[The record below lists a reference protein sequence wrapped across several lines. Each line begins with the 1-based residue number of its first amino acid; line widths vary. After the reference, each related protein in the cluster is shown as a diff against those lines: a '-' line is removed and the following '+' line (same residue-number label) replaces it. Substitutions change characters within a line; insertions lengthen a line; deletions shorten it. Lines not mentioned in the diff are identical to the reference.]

1 MISPDKHGWKTSI
14 SKMRYPTIQL
24 TEIPLRELT
33 PYNVTLAHFGTQD
46 HCRWVLRDVQ
56 PASLDTLFYKV
67 WNPTYVRRDNIL
79 AAIEATFYDEQ
90 LVPALSAVIVHK
102 GLCRGYV
109 MKQGLVDDEVL
120 TPAFRDLVYA
130 RTRQTGY
137 FNVQFG
143 YRHAMQ
149 FRGTTSLFDLEG
161 AYRIQEYPILSKYH
175 CRFADP
181 DYEKLVAGMYAS
193 LLSDAPSL
201 PWSLADARN
210 FEPGD
215 IARKSSPEP
224 PAAVSGPSRLYGN
237 ITRPFVR
244 KLRKIRP
251 RMDLIEF

>member
-1 MISPDKHGWKTSI
+1 MH
-14 SKMRYPTIQL
+14 YPTLQL

-33 PYNVTLAHFGTQD
+33 PYNVTLARFGAQD
-46 HCRWVLRDVQ
+46 HCRWVFRDVQ
-56 PASLDTLFYKV
+56 PANPGVLFYKV

-79 AAIEATFYDEQ
+79 AAIEAAFYDEQ
-90 LVPALSAVIVHK
+90 LVPALSAVIVHN

-109 MKQGLVDDEVL
+109 MKQGLVDEVL
-120 TPAFRDLVYA
+120 TPAFRDLVYS

-143 YRHAMQ
+143 CRHTMQ
-149 FRGTTSLFDLEG
+149 YRGTASLFDLEG
-161 AYRIQEYPILSKYH
+161 AYPIHEYPILWKYH

-201 PWSLADARN
+201 SWALADAGN
-210 FEPGD
+210 FEPRST
-215 IARKSSPEP
+215 ARNSATETAP
-224 PAAVSGPSRLYGN
+224 AVSGLSRLYGN
-237 ITRPFVR
+237 VTRPFVR

-251 RMDLIEF
+251 RIDLIEY